1 MLPLIKI
8 VKCMIDYFIGPI
20 TLRLV
25 PVVPECMLQMST
37 CACLKRGIYAQA
49 SPKPYSCGAQM
60 LADMCPWGQHGEKC
74 LMLCGGLCIKLHI
87 SNKTQFKVMMDEVA

>member
-1 MLPLIKI
+1 MH
-8 VKCMIDYFIGPI
+8 D
-20 TLRLV
+20 RLFYR
-25 PVVPECMLQMST
+25 T
-37 CACLKRGIYAQA
+37 HHTTTGACGARVHASNEHMCWLKRGIYAQA